1 MVHKTDASYHW
12 EQLHVPMLLRKHN
25 RSFFQRPLT
34 NYQQMSP
41 SESLSFSNLDL
52 RRNFRDPLAYV
63 VLSQRLHEGWMN
75 ETGLIAH
82 TMTLVLKESSRLPT
96 ITFLDKSRR
105 NFARHNGG
113 LLFWGAVNLLWAKSL
128 CDVYLRLKVRVRLF
142 IIILFDHGNSNV

>member
-25 RSFFQRPLT
+25 WSFLERPLT

-41 SESLSFSNLDL
+41 SESLFFSNLDL
-52 RRNFRDPLAYV
+52 RRNFREPLAHV
-63 VLSQRLHEGWMN
+63 VLSQRLHEGRIN
-75 ETGLIAH
+75 ETGFIAH
-82 TMTLVLKESSRLPT
+82 TMILGLKESSRLLT
-96 ITFLDKSRR
+96 ITFLDILRW

-128 CDVYLRLKVRVRLF
+128 CDVY
-142 IIILFDHGNSNV
+142 ISS